1 MNKAINCM
9 LIILAFVMCISC
21 GSYNTATMYAD
32 ADTISID
39 GATRCDS
46 LLFSDFF
53 KAPKVVLLETKPECV
68 VQNIRSLEIY
78 KEDIYILD
86 DRANKLYVFDGN
98 GKFKRT
104 ISSPGRGHGEY
115 MKLADFSI
123 DRTKEIIYL
132 LDEAT
137 DEILKFRLDDYKFLS
152 SIKAVQNGYLTYC
165 MQEIGGKIYLN
176 RSSVLE
182 KEKYELREI
191 DERNGKQVGK
201 FLKSDDYNHGWN
213 FPLSLEHS
221 NFYSKNS
228 QSPKYIGLFSNLI
241 MNVTADGVSAAYIVD
256 SRKFVNKDEVLM
268 MQRIAEGKLEK
279 IDFSGIYSQ
288 KRIHQ
293 ISRFI
298 ESSSKVF
305 FQYLE
310 GDERNYLVYDKA
322 SGKTKTSSLFMD
334 DYVSD
339 KNMIPMDFC
348 YSDEQGVV
356 ALLKPCFMPHFI
368 KYIIDGGKMRTH
380 LDNYSRLIKLNK
392 DSNPVLFF
400 QIEEVGEVW
409 IRSLSL
415 HHSKGKRQALN
426 MISHVLMYDDGSC
439 HTW

>member
-9 LIILAFVMCISC
+9 FIILAFVMCISC

-46 LLFSDFF
+46 LIFSDFF

-137 DEILKFRLDDYKFLS
+137 DEILKFSLDDYKFLS

-256 SRKFVNKDEVLM
+256 SRKFVNKEEVLK
-268 MQRIAEGKLEK
+268 MQGIAEGKLEK
-279 IDFSGIYSQ
+279 IDFSDIYSQ

-298 ESSSKVF
+298 ESPSKVF

-322 SGKTKTSSLFMD
+322 SGKTKTSSLFMN

-348 YSDEQGVV
+348 YSDERGVV

-368 KYIIDGGKMRTH
+368 KYIINGGKMRTH

-400 QIEEVGEVW
+400 HEY
-409 IRSLSL
+409 
-415 HHSKGKRQALN
+415 K
-426 MISHVLMYDDGSC
+426 
-439 HTW
+439 

>member
-1 MNKAINCM
+1 MF
-9 LIILAFVMCISC
+9 IILAFVMCISC

-46 LLFSDFF
+46 LIFSDFF

-115 MKLADFSI
+115 MKLTDFSI
-123 DRTKEIIYL
+123 DRTKDIIYL

-137 DEILKFRLDDYKFLS
+137 DEILKFSLDDYKFLS
-152 SIKAVQNGYLTYC
+152 SIKAVQDGYLTYC
-165 MQEIGGKIYLN
+165 MQEIDGKIYLN

-268 MQRIAEGKLEK
+268 MQRVAEGKLEK

-298 ESSSKVF
+298 ESPSKVF

-348 YSDEQGVV
+348 YSDERGVV

-368 KYIIDGGKMRTH
+368 KYIINGGKMRTH

-400 QIEEVGEVW
+400 HEY
-409 IRSLSL
+409 
-415 HHSKGKRQALN
+415 K
-426 MISHVLMYDDGSC
+426 
-439 HTW
+439 

>member
-9 LIILAFVMCISC
+9 FIILVFVMCISC

-46 LLFSDFF
+46 LIFSDFF

-86 DRANKLYVFDGN
+86 DRANKLYIFDGN

-123 DRTKEIIYL
+123 DRTKEVIYL

-137 DEILKFRLDDYKFLS
+137 DEILKFSLDDYKFLS
-152 SIKAVQNGYLTYC
+152 SIKAVQNGYLTYS

-191 DERNGKQVGK
+191 DECNGKQVGK

-256 SRKFVNKDEVLM
+256 SRKFVDKEEVLK
-268 MQRIAEGKLEK
+268 MQKIAEGKLEK

-298 ESSSKVF
+298 ESPSKVF

-348 YSDEQGVV
+348 YSDERGVV

-368 KYIIDGGKMRTH
+368 KYIINGGKMRTH

-400 QIEEVGEVW
+400 HEY
-409 IRSLSL
+409 
-415 HHSKGKRQALN
+415 K
-426 MISHVLMYDDGSC
+426 
-439 HTW
+439 

>member
-9 LIILAFVMCISC
+9 FIILAFVMCISC

-39 GATRCDS
+39 GATKCDS
-46 LLFSDFF
+46 LIFSDFF

-86 DRANKLYVFDGN
+86 DRANKLNIFDGN

-123 DRTKEIIYL
+123 DRTKEVIYL

-137 DEILKFRLDDYKFLS
+137 DEILKFSLDDYKFLS

-201 FLKSDDYNHGWN
+201 FLKSDDYNNGWN

-298 ESSSKVF
+298 ESPSKVF

-348 YSDEQGVV
+348 YSDERGVV

-368 KYIIDGGKMRTH
+368 KYIINGGKMRTH

-400 QIEEVGEVW
+400 HEY
-409 IRSLSL
+409 
-415 HHSKGKRQALN
+415 K
-426 MISHVLMYDDGSC
+426 
-439 HTW
+439 

>member
-9 LIILAFVMCISC
+9 FIILAFVMCISC

-46 LLFSDFF
+46 LIFSDFF

-137 DEILKFRLDDYKFLS
+137 DEILKFSLDDYKFLS

-176 RSSVLE
+176 RSSVSE

-201 FLKSDDYNHGWN
+201 FLKSDDYNNGWN

-256 SRKFVNKDEVLM
+256 SRKFVDKEEVLK
-268 MQRIAEGKLEK
+268 MQKIAEGKLEK

-298 ESSSKVF
+298 ESPSKVF

-334 DYVSD
+334 NYVSD

-348 YSDEQGVV
+348 YSDERGVV

-368 KYIIDGGKMRTH
+368 KYIINGGKMRTH

-400 QIEEVGEVW
+400 HEY
-409 IRSLSL
+409 
-415 HHSKGKRQALN
+415 K
-426 MISHVLMYDDGSC
+426 
-439 HTW
+439 

>member
-9 LIILAFVMCISC
+9 FIILVFVMCISC

-46 LLFSDFF
+46 LIFSDFF

-86 DRANKLYVFDGN
+86 DRANKLYIFDGN

-123 DRTKEIIYL
+123 DRTKEVIYL

-137 DEILKFRLDDYKFLS
+137 DEILKFSLDDYKFLS

-298 ESSSKVF
+298 ESPSKVF

-348 YSDEQGVV
+348 YSDERGVV

-368 KYIIDGGKMRTH
+368 KYIINGGKMRTH

-400 QIEEVGEVW
+400 
-409 IRSLSL
+409 
-415 HHSKGKRQALN
+415 HDYK
-426 MISHVLMYDDGSC
+426 
-439 HTW
+439 

>member
-1 MNKAINCM
+1 MIKGKDMNKAINCM
-9 LIILAFVMCISC
+9 FIILAFVMCISC

-39 GATRCDS
+39 GATKCDS
-46 LLFSDFF
+46 LIFSDFF

-86 DRANKLYVFDGN
+86 DRANKLYIFDGN

-137 DEILKFRLDDYKFLS
+137 DEILKFSLDDYKFLS
-152 SIKAVQNGYLTYC
+152 SIKAVQDGYLTYC
-165 MQEIGGKIYLN
+165 MQEIDGKIYLN

-201 FLKSDDYNHGWN
+201 FLKSDDYNNGWN

-256 SRKFVNKDEVLM
+256 SRKFVDKEEVLK
-268 MQRIAEGKLEK
+268 MQKIAEGKLEK

-298 ESSSKVF
+298 ESPSKVF

-348 YSDEQGVV
+348 YSDERGVV
-356 ALLKPCFMPHFI
+356 ALLKPCFMPHFM
-368 KYIIDGGKMRTH
+368 KYIINGGKMRTH

-400 QIEEVGEVW
+400 HEY
-409 IRSLSL
+409 
-415 HHSKGKRQALN
+415 K
-426 MISHVLMYDDGSC
+426 
-439 HTW
+439 

>member
-9 LIILAFVMCISC
+9 FIILVFVMCISC

-46 LLFSDFF
+46 LIFSDFF

-86 DRANKLYVFDGN
+86 DRANKLYIFDGN

-123 DRTKEIIYL
+123 DRTKEVIYL

-241 MNVTADGVSAAYIVD
+241 MNVTVDGVSAAYIVD

-298 ESSSKVF
+298 ESPSKVF

-322 SGKTKTSSLFMD
+322 SGKTKTSSLFMN

-348 YSDEQGVV
+348 YSDERGVV

-400 QIEEVGEVW
+400 HEY
-409 IRSLSL
+409 
-415 HHSKGKRQALN
+415 K
-426 MISHVLMYDDGSC
+426 
-439 HTW
+439 

>member
-9 LIILAFVMCISC
+9 FIILAFVMCISC

-46 LLFSDFF
+46 LIFSDFF
-53 KAPKVVLLETKPECV
+53 KAPKIVLLETKPECV

-123 DRTKEIIYL
+123 DRTKEVIYL

-137 DEILKFRLDDYKFLS
+137 DEILKFSLDDYKFLS

-256 SRKFVNKDEVLM
+256 SRKFVDKEEVLK
-268 MQRIAEGKLEK
+268 MQKIAEGKLEK

-298 ESSSKVF
+298 ESPSKVF

-348 YSDEQGVV
+348 YSDERGVV

-368 KYIIDGGKMRTH
+368 KYIINGGKMRTH

-400 QIEEVGEVW
+400 HEY
-409 IRSLSL
+409 
-415 HHSKGKRQALN
+415 K
-426 MISHVLMYDDGSC
+426 
-439 HTW
+439 

>member
-9 LIILAFVMCISC
+9 FIILVFVMCISC

-46 LLFSDFF
+46 LIFSDFF

-137 DEILKFRLDDYKFLS
+137 DEILKFSLDDYKFLS
-152 SIKAVQNGYLTYC
+152 SIKAVQNGYLTYS

-176 RSSVLE
+176 RSSVSE

-201 FLKSDDYNHGWN
+201 FLKSDDYNYGWN

-298 ESSSKVF
+298 ESPSKVF

-348 YSDEQGVV
+348 YSDERGVV

-400 QIEEVGEVW
+400 HEY
-409 IRSLSL
+409 
-415 HHSKGKRQALN
+415 K
-426 MISHVLMYDDGSC
+426 
-439 HTW
+439 

>member
-1 MNKAINCM
+1 MNKVINCM
-9 LIILAFVMCISC
+9 FIILAFVMCISC

-298 ESSSKVF
+298 ESPSKVF

-322 SGKTKTSSLFMD
+322 SGKTKTSSLFMN

-348 YSDEQGVV
+348 YSDERGVV

-400 QIEEVGEVW
+400 HEY
-409 IRSLSL
+409 
-415 HHSKGKRQALN
+415 K
-426 MISHVLMYDDGSC
+426 
-439 HTW
+439 

>member
-9 LIILAFVMCISC
+9 FIILVFVMCISC

-46 LLFSDFF
+46 LIFSDFF

-86 DRANKLYVFDGN
+86 DRANKLYIFDGN

-123 DRTKEIIYL
+123 NRTKEIIYL

-137 DEILKFRLDDYKFLS
+137 DEILKFSLNDYKFLS

-176 RSSVLE
+176 RSSVSE

-201 FLKSDDYNHGWN
+201 FLKSDDYNYGWN

-298 ESSSKVF
+298 ESPSKVF

-310 GDERNYLVYDKA
+310 GDERNYLVYDKV

-348 YSDEQGVV
+348 YSDERGVV

-368 KYIIDGGKMRTH
+368 KYIINGGKMRTH

-400 QIEEVGEVW
+400 HEY
-409 IRSLSL
+409 
-415 HHSKGKRQALN
+415 K
-426 MISHVLMYDDGSC
+426 
-439 HTW
+439 

>member
-9 LIILAFVMCISC
+9 FIILAFVMCISC

-123 DRTKEIIYL
+123 DRTKEVIYL

-298 ESSSKVF
+298 ESPSKVF

-322 SGKTKTSSLFMD
+322 SGKTKTSSLFMN

-400 QIEEVGEVW
+400 HEY
-409 IRSLSL
+409 
-415 HHSKGKRQALN
+415 K
-426 MISHVLMYDDGSC
+426 
-439 HTW
+439 

>member
-9 LIILAFVMCISC
+9 LIILAFVICISC

-123 DRTKEIIYL
+123 DRTKEVIYL

-298 ESSSKVF
+298 ESPSKVF

-348 YSDEQGVV
+348 YSDERGVV

-400 QIEEVGEVW
+400 HEY
-409 IRSLSL
+409 
-415 HHSKGKRQALN
+415 K
-426 MISHVLMYDDGSC
+426 
-439 HTW
+439 

>member
-9 LIILAFVMCISC
+9 FIILAFVMCISC

-46 LLFSDFF
+46 LIFSDFF

-137 DEILKFRLDDYKFLS
+137 DEILKFSLDDYKFLS
-152 SIKAVQNGYLTYC
+152 SIKAVQNGYLTYS

-176 RSSVLE
+176 RSSVSE

-256 SRKFVNKDEVLM
+256 SRKFVNKEEVLK
-268 MQRIAEGKLEK
+268 MQGIAEGKLEK

-298 ESSSKVF
+298 ESPSKVF

-334 DYVSD
+334 NYVSD

-348 YSDEQGVV
+348 YSDERGVV

-368 KYIIDGGKMRTH
+368 KYIINGGKMRTH

-400 QIEEVGEVW
+400 HEY
-409 IRSLSL
+409 
-415 HHSKGKRQALN
+415 K
-426 MISHVLMYDDGSC
+426 
-439 HTW
+439 

>member
-9 LIILAFVMCISC
+9 FIILVFVMCISC

-46 LLFSDFF
+46 LIFSDFF

-86 DRANKLYVFDGN
+86 DRANKLYIFDGN

-123 DRTKEIIYL
+123 DRTKEVIYL

-137 DEILKFRLDDYKFLS
+137 DEILKFSLNDYKFLS
-152 SIKAVQNGYLTYC
+152 SIKAVQNGYLTYS

-256 SRKFVNKDEVLM
+256 SRKFVDKEEVLK
-268 MQRIAEGKLEK
+268 MQKIAEGKLEK

-298 ESSSKVF
+298 ESPSKVF

-348 YSDEQGVV
+348 YSDERGVV

-400 QIEEVGEVW
+400 HEY
-409 IRSLSL
+409 
-415 HHSKGKRQALN
+415 K
-426 MISHVLMYDDGSC
+426 
-439 HTW
+439 

>member
-9 LIILAFVMCISC
+9 FIILAFVMCISC

-46 LLFSDFF
+46 LIFSDFF

-137 DEILKFRLDDYKFLS
+137 DEILKFSLDDYKFLS

-165 MQEIGGKIYLN
+165 MQEIDGKIYLN
-176 RSSVLE
+176 RSSVSE

-256 SRKFVNKDEVLM
+256 SRKFVDKEEVLK
-268 MQRIAEGKLEK
+268 MQKIAEGKLEK

-298 ESSSKVF
+298 ESPSKVF

-334 DYVSD
+334 NYVSD

-348 YSDEQGVV
+348 YSDERGVV

-368 KYIIDGGKMRTH
+368 KYIINGGKMRTH

-400 QIEEVGEVW
+400 HEY
-409 IRSLSL
+409 
-415 HHSKGKRQALN
+415 K
-426 MISHVLMYDDGSC
+426 
-439 HTW
+439 

>member
-9 LIILAFVMCISC
+9 FIILAFVMCISC

-46 LLFSDFF
+46 LIFSDFF

-68 VQNIRSLEIY
+68 VLNIRSLEIY

-123 DRTKEIIYL
+123 DRTKEVIYL

-137 DEILKFRLDDYKFLS
+137 DEILKFSLDDYKFLS

-201 FLKSDDYNHGWN
+201 FLKSDDYNNGWN

-268 MQRIAEGKLEK
+268 MQRVAEGKLEK
-279 IDFSGIYSQ
+279 IDFSSIYSQ

-298 ESSSKVF
+298 ESPSKVF

-322 SGKTKTSSLFMD
+322 SGKTKTSSLFMN

-348 YSDEQGVV
+348 YSDERGVV

-400 QIEEVGEVW
+400 HEY
-409 IRSLSL
+409 
-415 HHSKGKRQALN
+415 K
-426 MISHVLMYDDGSC
+426 
-439 HTW
+439 

>member
-9 LIILAFVMCISC
+9 FIILAFVMCISC

-46 LLFSDFF
+46 LIFSDFF

-86 DRANKLYVFDGN
+86 DRANKLYIFDGN

-123 DRTKEIIYL
+123 DRTKDIIYL

-137 DEILKFRLDDYKFLS
+137 DEILKFSLDDYKFLS
-152 SIKAVQNGYLTYC
+152 SIKAVQDGYLTYC
-165 MQEIGGKIYLN
+165 MQEIDGKIYLN
-176 RSSVLE
+176 RSSVSE

-256 SRKFVNKDEVLM
+256 SRKFVDKEEVLK
-268 MQRIAEGKLEK
+268 MQKIAEGKLEK

-298 ESSSKVF
+298 ESPSKVF

-334 DYVSD
+334 NYVSD

-348 YSDEQGVV
+348 YSDERGVV

-368 KYIIDGGKMRTH
+368 KYIINGGKMRTH

-392 DSNPVLFF
+392 NSNPVLFF
-400 QIEEVGEVW
+400 HEY
-409 IRSLSL
+409 
-415 HHSKGKRQALN
+415 K
-426 MISHVLMYDDGSC
+426 
-439 HTW
+439 

>member
-191 DERNGKQVGK
+191 DERNGKQLGK

-356 ALLKPCFMPHFI
+356 SLLEPCLMPQFSKDI
-368 KYIIDGGKMRTH
+368 SDGGKMRTH

-400 QIEEVGEVW
+400 HEY
-409 IRSLSL
+409 
-415 HHSKGKRQALN
+415 K
-426 MISHVLMYDDGSC
+426 
-439 HTW
+439 

>member
-9 LIILAFVMCISC
+9 FIILVFVMCISC

-137 DEILKFRLDDYKFLS
+137 DEILKFSLNDYKFLS

-256 SRKFVNKDEVLM
+256 SRKFVDKEEVLK
-268 MQRIAEGKLEK
+268 MQGIAEGKLEK
-279 IDFSGIYSQ
+279 IDFSDIYSQ

-298 ESSSKVF
+298 ESPSKVF

-348 YSDEQGVV
+348 YSDERGVV

-368 KYIIDGGKMRTH
+368 KYIINGGKMRTH

-400 QIEEVGEVW
+400 
-409 IRSLSL
+409 S
-415 HHSKGKRQALN
+415 
-426 MISHVLMYDDGSC
+426 
-439 HTW
+439 

>member
-1 MNKAINCM
+1 MNKALNSM
-9 LIILAFVMCISC
+9 FIILAFVMCISC

-46 LLFSDFF
+46 LIFSDFF

-86 DRANKLYVFDGN
+86 DHANKLYVFDGN

-137 DEILKFRLDDYKFLS
+137 DEILKFSLDDYKFLS

-176 RSSVLE
+176 RSSVSE

-201 FLKSDDYNHGWN
+201 FLKSDDYNNGWN

-268 MQRIAEGKLEK
+268 MQRVAEGKLEK

-298 ESSSKVF
+298 ESPSNVF

-310 GDERNYLVYDKA
+310 GNERNYLVYDKA
-322 SGKTKTSSLFMD
+322 SGKTKTSSLFMN

-348 YSDEQGVV
+348 YSDERGVV

-400 QIEEVGEVW
+400 HEY
-409 IRSLSL
+409 
-415 HHSKGKRQALN
+415 K
-426 MISHVLMYDDGSC
+426 
-439 HTW
+439 

>member
-9 LIILAFVMCISC
+9 FIILVFVMCISC

-46 LLFSDFF
+46 LIFSDFF

-137 DEILKFRLDDYKFLS
+137 DEILKFSLDDYKFLS
-152 SIKAVQNGYLTYC
+152 SIKAVQNGYLTYSI
-165 MQEIGGKIYLN
+165 QEIGGKIYLN

-256 SRKFVNKDEVLM
+256 SRKFVDKEEVLK
-268 MQRIAEGKLEK
+268 MQKIAEGKLEK

-298 ESSSKVF
+298 ESPSKVF

-348 YSDEQGVV
+348 YSDERGVV

-400 QIEEVGEVW
+400 HEY
-409 IRSLSL
+409 
-415 HHSKGKRQALN
+415 K
-426 MISHVLMYDDGSC
+426 
-439 HTW
+439 

>member
-9 LIILAFVMCISC
+9 FIILVFVMCISC

-46 LLFSDFF
+46 LIFSDFF

-86 DRANKLYVFDGN
+86 DRANKLYIFDGN

-123 DRTKEIIYL
+123 DRTKEVIYL

-137 DEILKFRLDDYKFLS
+137 DEILKFSLDDYKFLS
-152 SIKAVQNGYLTYC
+152 SIKAVQNGYLTYS

-176 RSSVLE
+176 RSSVSE

-256 SRKFVNKDEVLM
+256 SRKFVDKEEVLK
-268 MQRIAEGKLEK
+268 MQGIAEGKLEK

-298 ESSSKVF
+298 ESPSKVF

-334 DYVSD
+334 NYVSD

-348 YSDEQGVV
+348 YSDERGVV

-368 KYIIDGGKMRTH
+368 KYIINGGKMRTH

-400 QIEEVGEVW
+400 HEY
-409 IRSLSL
+409 
-415 HHSKGKRQALN
+415 K
-426 MISHVLMYDDGSC
+426 
-439 HTW
+439 

>member
-9 LIILAFVMCISC
+9 FIILAFVMCISC

-46 LLFSDFF
+46 LIFSDFF

-86 DRANKLYVFDGN
+86 DRANKLYIFDGN

-123 DRTKEIIYL
+123 DRTKEVIYL

-137 DEILKFRLDDYKFLS
+137 DEILKFSLDDYKFLS
-152 SIKAVQNGYLTYC
+152 SIKAVQNGYLTYS

-256 SRKFVNKDEVLM
+256 SRKFVDKEEVLK
-268 MQRIAEGKLEK
+268 MQKIAEGKLEK

-298 ESSSKVF
+298 ESPSKVF

-334 DYVSD
+334 NYVSD

-348 YSDEQGVV
+348 YSDERGVV

-368 KYIIDGGKMRTH
+368 KYIINGGKMRTH

-400 QIEEVGEVW
+400 HEY
-409 IRSLSL
+409 
-415 HHSKGKRQALN
+415 K
-426 MISHVLMYDDGSC
+426 
-439 HTW
+439 

>member
-9 LIILAFVMCISC
+9 FIILVFVMCISC

-46 LLFSDFF
+46 LIFSDFF

-137 DEILKFRLDDYKFLS
+137 DEILKFSLNDYKFLS

-176 RSSVLE
+176 RSSVSE

-201 FLKSDDYNHGWN
+201 FLKSDDYNNGWN

-256 SRKFVNKDEVLM
+256 SRKFVNKEEVLK
-268 MQRIAEGKLEK
+268 MQGIAEGKLEK
-279 IDFSGIYSQ
+279 IDFSDIYSQ

-298 ESSSKVF
+298 ESPSKVF

-348 YSDEQGVV
+348 YSDERGVV

-400 QIEEVGEVW
+400 HEY
-409 IRSLSL
+409 
-415 HHSKGKRQALN
+415 K
-426 MISHVLMYDDGSC
+426 
-439 HTW
+439 

>member
-9 LIILAFVMCISC
+9 FIILAFVMCISC

-123 DRTKEIIYL
+123 DRTKEVIYL

-298 ESSSKVF
+298 ESPSKVF

-322 SGKTKTSSLFMD
+322 SGKTKTSSLFMN

-348 YSDEQGVV
+348 YSDERGGV

-400 QIEEVGEVW
+400 HEY
-409 IRSLSL
+409 
-415 HHSKGKRQALN
+415 K
-426 MISHVLMYDDGSC
+426 
-439 HTW
+439 

>member
-123 DRTKEIIYL
+123 DRTKEVIYL

-298 ESSSKVF
+298 ESPSKVF

-322 SGKTKTSSLFMD
+322 SGKTKTSSLFMN

-400 QIEEVGEVW
+400 HEY
-409 IRSLSL
+409 
-415 HHSKGKRQALN
+415 K
-426 MISHVLMYDDGSC
+426 
-439 HTW
+439 

>member
-9 LIILAFVMCISC
+9 FIILAFVMCISC

-46 LLFSDFF
+46 LIFSDFF

-123 DRTKEIIYL
+123 DRTKEVIYL

-137 DEILKFRLDDYKFLS
+137 DEILKFSLDDYKFLP

-256 SRKFVNKDEVLM
+256 SRKFVDKEEVLK
-268 MQRIAEGKLEK
+268 MQKIAEEKLEK

-298 ESSSKVF
+298 ESPSKVF

-334 DYVSD
+334 NYVSD

-348 YSDEQGVV
+348 YSDERGVV

-368 KYIIDGGKMRTH
+368 KYIINGGKMRTH

-400 QIEEVGEVW
+400 HEY
-409 IRSLSL
+409 
-415 HHSKGKRQALN
+415 K
-426 MISHVLMYDDGSC
+426 
-439 HTW
+439 

>member
-1 MNKAINCM
+1 MNKAINCIF
-9 LIILAFVMCISC
+9 IILAFVMCISC
-21 GSYNTATMYAD
+21 GSYNAATMYAD

-46 LLFSDFF
+46 LIFSDFF

-86 DRANKLYVFDGN
+86 DRANKLYIFDGN

-123 DRTKEIIYL
+123 DRTKEVIYL

-137 DEILKFRLDDYKFLS
+137 DEILKFSLDDYKFLS
-152 SIKAVQNGYLTYC
+152 SIKAVQNGYLTYS

-298 ESSSKVF
+298 ESPSKVF

-368 KYIIDGGKMRTH
+368 KYIINGGKMRTH

-400 QIEEVGEVW
+400 HEY
-409 IRSLSL
+409 
-415 HHSKGKRQALN
+415 K
-426 MISHVLMYDDGSC
+426 
-439 HTW
+439 

>member
-1 MNKAINCM
+1 MKRNSRT
-9 LIILAFVMCISC
+9 IILVSMIGMCISC
-21 GSYNTATMYAD
+21 GSYNAATMYAD

-46 LLFSDFF
+46 LIFSDFF

-137 DEILKFRLDDYKFLS
+137 DEILKFSLDDYKFLS
-152 SIKAVQNGYLTYC
+152 SIKAVQNGYLTYS

-176 RSSVLE
+176 KSSVLE

-191 DERNGKQVGK
+191 DERNGKQMGK
-201 FLKSDDYNHGWN
+201 FLKSDDYNNGWN

-256 SRKFVNKDEVLM
+256 SRKFVDKEEVLK
-268 MQRIAEGKLEK
+268 MQKIAEGKLEK

-298 ESSSKVF
+298 ESPSKVF

-322 SGKTKTSSLFMD
+322 SGKTKTSSLFMN

-348 YSDEQGVV
+348 YSDERGVV

-400 QIEEVGEVW
+400 HEY
-409 IRSLSL
+409 R
-415 HHSKGKRQALN
+415 
-426 MISHVLMYDDGSC
+426 
-439 HTW
+439 

>member
-9 LIILAFVMCISC
+9 FIILAFVMCISC

-46 LLFSDFF
+46 LIFSDFF

-123 DRTKEIIYL
+123 DRTKEVIYL

-137 DEILKFRLDDYKFLS
+137 DEILKFSLDDYKFLS
-152 SIKAVQNGYLTYC
+152 SIKAVQNGYLTYS

-191 DERNGKQVGK
+191 DECNGKQVGK

-256 SRKFVNKDEVLM
+256 SRKFVDKEEVLK
-268 MQRIAEGKLEK
+268 MQKIAEGKLEK

-298 ESSSKVF
+298 ESPSKVF

-348 YSDEQGVV
+348 YSDERGVV

-400 QIEEVGEVW
+400 HEY
-409 IRSLSL
+409 
-415 HHSKGKRQALN
+415 K
-426 MISHVLMYDDGSC
+426 
-439 HTW
+439 

>member
-9 LIILAFVMCISC
+9 FIILVFVMCISC

-46 LLFSDFF
+46 LIFSDFF

-86 DRANKLYVFDGN
+86 DRANKLYIFDGN

-123 DRTKEIIYL
+123 DRTKEVIYL

-137 DEILKFRLDDYKFLS
+137 DEILKFSLDDYKFLS

-176 RSSVLE
+176 RSSVSE

-298 ESSSKVF
+298 ESPSKVF

-348 YSDEQGVV
+348 YSDERGVV
-356 ALLKPCFMPHFI
+356 ALLTPCFMPHFI
-368 KYIIDGGKMRTH
+368 KYIINGGKMRTH

-400 QIEEVGEVW
+400 HEY
-409 IRSLSL
+409 
-415 HHSKGKRQALN
+415 K
-426 MISHVLMYDDGSC
+426 
-439 HTW
+439 

>member
-9 LIILAFVMCISC
+9 FIILAFVMCISC

-46 LLFSDFF
+46 LIFSDFF

-86 DRANKLYVFDGN
+86 DRANKLYIFDGN

-137 DEILKFRLDDYKFLS
+137 DEILKFSLNDYKFLS

-176 RSSVLE
+176 RSSVSE

-191 DERNGKQVGK
+191 DERNGKQMGK
-201 FLKSDDYNHGWN
+201 FLKSDDYNNGWN

-298 ESSSKVF
+298 ESPSNVF

-310 GDERNYLVYDKA
+310 GNERNYLVYDKA
-322 SGKTKTSSLFMD
+322 SGKTKTSSLFMN

-348 YSDEQGVV
+348 YSDERGVV

-400 QIEEVGEVW
+400 HEY
-409 IRSLSL
+409 
-415 HHSKGKRQALN
+415 K
-426 MISHVLMYDDGSC
+426 
-439 HTW
+439 

>member
-9 LIILAFVMCISC
+9 FIILAFVMCISC

-191 DERNGKQVGK
+191 DERTGKQVGK

-298 ESSSKVF
+298 ESPSKVF

-322 SGKTKTSSLFMD
+322 SGKTKTSSLFMN

-348 YSDEQGVV
+348 YSDERGVV

-400 QIEEVGEVW
+400 HEY
-409 IRSLSL
+409 
-415 HHSKGKRQALN
+415 K
-426 MISHVLMYDDGSC
+426 
-439 HTW
+439 

>member
-9 LIILAFVMCISC
+9 FIILVFVMCISC

-46 LLFSDFF
+46 LIFSDFF

-137 DEILKFRLDDYKFLS
+137 DEILKFSLNDYKFLS

-176 RSSVLE
+176 RSSVSE

-256 SRKFVNKDEVLM
+256 SRKFVNKEEVLK
-268 MQRIAEGKLEK
+268 MQGIAEGKLEK
-279 IDFSGIYSQ
+279 IDFSDIYSQ

-298 ESSSKVF
+298 ESPSKVF

-322 SGKTKTSSLFMD
+322 SGKTKISSFFMD
-334 DYVSD
+334 NYVSD

-348 YSDEQGVV
+348 YSDERGIV

-368 KYIIDGGKMRTH
+368 KYIINGGKMRTH

-400 QIEEVGEVW
+400 HEY
-409 IRSLSL
+409 
-415 HHSKGKRQALN
+415 K
-426 MISHVLMYDDGSC
+426 
-439 HTW
+439 

>member
-9 LIILAFVMCISC
+9 FIILAFVMCISC

-46 LLFSDFF
+46 LIFSDFF

-86 DRANKLYVFDGN
+86 DRANKLYVFVGN

-137 DEILKFRLDDYKFLS
+137 DEILKFSLDDYKFLS
-152 SIKAVQNGYLTYC
+152 SIKAVQDGYLTYC
-165 MQEIGGKIYLN
+165 MQEIDGKIYLN

-201 FLKSDDYNHGWN
+201 FLKSDDYNNGWN

-256 SRKFVNKDEVLM
+256 SRKFVDKEEVLK
-268 MQRIAEGKLEK
+268 MQKIAEGKLEK

-298 ESSSKVF
+298 ESPSKVF

-348 YSDEQGVV
+348 YSDERGVV
-356 ALLKPCFMPHFI
+356 ALLKPCFMPHFM
-368 KYIIDGGKMRTH
+368 KYIINGGKMRTH

-400 QIEEVGEVW
+400 HEY
-409 IRSLSL
+409 
-415 HHSKGKRQALN
+415 K
-426 MISHVLMYDDGSC
+426 
-439 HTW
+439 

>member
-9 LIILAFVMCISC
+9 FIILAFVMCISC
-21 GSYNTATMYAD
+21 GSYNTATMYTD

-39 GATRCDS
+39 GATKCDS
-46 LLFSDFF
+46 LIFSDFF

-86 DRANKLYVFDGN
+86 DRANKLYIFDGN

-137 DEILKFRLDDYKFLS
+137 DEILKFSLDDYKFLS

-176 RSSVLE
+176 RSSVSE

-256 SRKFVNKDEVLM
+256 SRKFVDKEEVLK
-268 MQRIAEGKLEK
+268 MQKIAEGKLEK

-298 ESSSKVF
+298 ESPSKVF

-348 YSDEQGVV
+348 YSDERGVV

-368 KYIIDGGKMRTH
+368 KYIINGGKMRTH

-400 QIEEVGEVW
+400 HEY
-409 IRSLSL
+409 
-415 HHSKGKRQALN
+415 K
-426 MISHVLMYDDGSC
+426 
-439 HTW
+439 

>member
-9 LIILAFVMCISC
+9 FIILVFVMCISC

-46 LLFSDFF
+46 LIFSDFF

-123 DRTKEIIYL
+123 DRTKEVIYL

-137 DEILKFRLDDYKFLS
+137 DEILKFSLDDYKFLS

-201 FLKSDDYNHGWN
+201 FLKSDDYNNGWN

-298 ESSSKVF
+298 ESPSKVF

-348 YSDEQGVV
+348 YSDERGVV

-368 KYIIDGGKMRTH
+368 KYIINGGKMRTH

-400 QIEEVGEVW
+400 HEY
-409 IRSLSL
+409 
-415 HHSKGKRQALN
+415 K
-426 MISHVLMYDDGSC
+426 
-439 HTW
+439 

>member
-9 LIILAFVMCISC
+9 FIILAFVMCISC

-46 LLFSDFF
+46 LIFSDFF

-123 DRTKEIIYL
+123 DRTKEVIYL

-137 DEILKFRLDDYKFLS
+137 DEILKFSLDDYKFLS
-152 SIKAVQNGYLTYC
+152 SIKAVQNGYLTYS

-176 RSSVLE
+176 RSSVSE

-201 FLKSDDYNHGWN
+201 FLKSDDYNYGWN

-298 ESSSKVF
+298 ESPSKVF

-348 YSDEQGVV
+348 YSDERGVV
-356 ALLKPCFMPHFI
+356 ALLKPCFMSHFI
-368 KYIIDGGKMRTH
+368 KYIINGGKMRTH
-380 LDNYSRLIKLNK
+380 LDNYSRLMKLNK

-400 QIEEVGEVW
+400 HEY
-409 IRSLSL
+409 
-415 HHSKGKRQALN
+415 K
-426 MISHVLMYDDGSC
+426 
-439 HTW
+439 